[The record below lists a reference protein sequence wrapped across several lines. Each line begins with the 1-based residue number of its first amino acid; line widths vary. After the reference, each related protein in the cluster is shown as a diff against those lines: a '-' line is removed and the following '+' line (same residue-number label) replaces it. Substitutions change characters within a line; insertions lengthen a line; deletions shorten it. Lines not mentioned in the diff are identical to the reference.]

1 MDADTVIVIA
11 ALPFYVMGIAG
22 AMYTLSYAVDKAKR
36 LNDSAQEQQITEQ
49 TETKVK

>member
-1 MDADTVIVIA
+1 MESDIIVMIA
-11 ALPFYVMGIAG
+11 ALPFYTMGVAASGYCIA
-22 AMYTLSYAVDKAKR
+22 YAVDKAKR